1 MRTDS
6 VGVPKDSDD
15 IDSTKAEPPGCC
27 ANPCR
32 GFTMCR
38 IIKVAAT

>member
-27 ANPCR
+27 ANPVEVSQC
-32 GFTMCR
+32 
-38 IIKVAAT
+38 AA